1 MEKIRD
7 HVVTIFARFKAFLRR
22 WVGPPAKKEIRSWV
36 VDDSPAPTMK
46 ETGGSLW
53 ELWGRF
59 AGFWG
64 RVRTRVFR
72 AAAGILALVCVA
84 LGVLFYSN
92 IWYLN
97 LILYAFLVPNTLIL
111 LHYLRL
117 TRHRV

>member
-59 AGFWG
+59 AGFWA
-64 RVRTRVFR
+64 RVRARVFR
-72 AAAGILALVCVA
+72 AFAAALTLVWLAAG
-84 LGVLFYSN
+84 VLLYSN

-97 LILYAFLVPNTLIL
+97 LMLYVILIPNILIL

-117 TRHRV
+117 TRK